1 MLETNIESLSSED
14 PGLET
19 PAETRE
25 RLKDRFPRNA
35 SRRMTQLGHLVGATL
50 QNLSPIAGEPVVY
63 ASAWAETRA
72 LEAFLDSFP
81 SPSPTLFQTSIHPS
95 GVQQALVANQR
106 PVREFFPMT
115 GSLRLVAR
123 ALEVALLCD
132 APRTLLCGGEERGT
146 WMLEHDAASSRTFA
160 FALALTRR
168 QEGSI
173 GRIRLEPHASPVQSG
188 SRAPSLS
195 LPEFF
200 DLLRTRSPFSGLIAS
215 GQWLT
220 LSWF

>member
-1 MLETNIESLSSED
+1 MLEAFVESLSTED
-14 PGLET
+14 PGLES

-25 RLKDRFPRNA
+25 RLKDQFPRNA

-50 QNLSPIAGEPVVY
+50 QRLGPIAGEPVVY
-63 ASAWAETRA
+63 ASAWGETRA

-95 GVQQALVANQR
+95 GVQQALVASQR
-106 PVREFFPMT
+106 PIREFFPMT
-115 GSLRLVAR
+115 GNHRLAAR

-132 APRTLLCGGEERGT
+132 APRILLCGGEERGT
-146 WMLEHDAASSRTFA
+146 WMLEHGSASNRTFA
-160 FALALTRR
+160 FALVLTRH
-168 QEGSI
+168 QAGSV
-173 GRIRLEPHASPVQSG
+173 GQIRLEPRNGSISSPAA
-188 SRAPSLS
+188 APRLS

-200 DLLRTRSPFSGLIAS
+200 DLLRTRTPFSGLIAS

-220 LSWF
+220 LSWH